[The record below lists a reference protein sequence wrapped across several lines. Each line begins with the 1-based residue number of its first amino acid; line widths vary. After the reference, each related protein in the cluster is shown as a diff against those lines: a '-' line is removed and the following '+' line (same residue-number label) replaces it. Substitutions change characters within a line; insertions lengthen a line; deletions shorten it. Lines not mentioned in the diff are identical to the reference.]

1 MKKDSVAVL
10 EYHLS
15 DSYST
20 TDGNA
25 RATYY
30 TIYYVPNA
38 VFDGRD
44 SIVGGSAGMY
54 PQFLGKYN
62 AAMSLQSPCTLN
74 IFVDYNSTNRVLKVK
89 AKATKV
95 DAFAN
100 GRLRYA
106 IAESYIPYN
115 WGTPPDTQ
123 KSLRHVVRKMLPNYS
138 GIVIPDTLHIGQSF
152 VDSQTYTL
160 SSAWKDS
167 NCSVVVFV
175 QRDDV
180 GMLKP
185 VLRSTKSKLFPTW
198 VFGDATGDSVVNSA
212 DAVCLL
218 NYLFVN
224 GPPPNPLPSGDAT
237 RDCIVNAADV
247 VYLLNYLFVSGPA
260 PLRGCA
266 WWW

>member
-1 MKKDSVAVL
+1 M
-10 EYHLS
+10 S
-15 DSYST
+15 DSYAT
-20 TDGNA
+20 ADGNQ

-30 TIYYVPNA
+30 TIYFIPNM
-38 VFDGRD
+38 VFDGQD
-44 SIVGGSAGMY
+44 SIVGGSAGMF
-54 PQFLGKYN
+54 PQVLAKYN
-62 AAMSLQSPCTLN
+62 AAMLSPSVCTLN
-74 IFVDYNSTNRVLKVK
+74 IFVDYNSSTRVLKVK

-95 DAFAN
+95 DVFAN

-106 IAESYIPYN
+106 ITQSYIPYT

-123 KSLRHVVRKMLPNYS
+123 KSLRHVVRKMLPDYN

-167 NCSVVVFV
+167 NCNVVVFV
-175 QRDDV
+175 QRDDL
-180 GMLKP
+180 GPLKP

-198 VFGDATGDSVVNSA
+198 VFGDANKDSVVDIA
-212 DAVCLL
+212 DIIYLI
-218 NYLFVN
+218 NYSFVN
-224 GPPPNPLPSGDAT
+224 GPPPNPLPSGDVN
-237 RDCIVNAADV
+237 RDCVVDMADII
-247 VYLLNYLFVSGPA
+247 YLINYSFVGGPA